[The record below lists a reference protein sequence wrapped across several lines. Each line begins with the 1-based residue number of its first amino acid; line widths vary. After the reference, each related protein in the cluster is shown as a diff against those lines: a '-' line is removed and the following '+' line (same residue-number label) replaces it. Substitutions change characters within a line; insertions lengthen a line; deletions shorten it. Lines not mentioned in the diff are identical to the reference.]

1 MYNNNNKFV
10 KVRALVWLLYKV
22 TIESDVLEIIAPE
35 RSSPKKGISF
45 LCLSAQGRARQKKKI
60 EIVAY

>member
-35 RSSPKKGISF
+35 RSSPKKKEF
-45 LCLSAQGRARQKKKI
+45 LFCVYQPRAELVKKKK
-60 EIVAY
+60 